1 MKLLTYKELLEM
13 TKEAVDKSMIPLRTR
28 SMRKKAELEVA
39 KLDEEIATLQAN
51 LNQACSQKELN
62 FEDIINRM
70 DELELKE
77 RRLKQLNTIVEQ
89 LFPAEDVK

>member
-1 MKLLTYKELLEM
+1 M
-13 TKEAVDKSMIPLRTR
+13 TKEAVDKSLIPLRTKT
-28 SMRKKAELEVA
+28 MKKKAELEVA

-77 RRLKQLNTIVEQ
+77 RRIKQLNDIVEQ
-89 LFPAEDVK
+89 LFPADTTAK